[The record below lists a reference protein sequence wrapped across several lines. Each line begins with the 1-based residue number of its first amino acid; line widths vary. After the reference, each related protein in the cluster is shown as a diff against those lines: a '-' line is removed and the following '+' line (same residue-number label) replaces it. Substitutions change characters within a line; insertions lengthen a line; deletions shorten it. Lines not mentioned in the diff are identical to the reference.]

1 MTFGRALV
9 LSVGFHVAFACA
21 LACALRTAPEDVT
34 PVELD
39 LTSVELCLA
48 DEKAESESTPD
59 FDALPPVEP
68 HEITPLVET
77 PPPEP
82 PVDSIDK
89 FDRFD
94 GDRIDSIN
102 KFDRFDS
109 DRIDRI
115 DKFDSASEINSF
127 STSQLRPHARIDAPP
142 APYKAIRPDY
152 PRGARRRGES
162 GDVTLELNVNEKGVV
177 VEVSVSVSTGFRELD
192 AAAIRAVRA
201 ARFRPATSDGRP
213 VPSTAR
219 LTLSFRLSR

>member
-21 LACALRTAPEDVT
+21 LAHALRAAPEDVT

-48 DEKAESESTPD
+48 DEKTESESEPAPG
-59 FDALPPVEP
+59 FDALPPVASS
-68 HEITPLVET
+68 EIA
-77 PPPEP
+77 PPPETHP
-82 PVDSIDK
+82 PAPQIEDIPPPMVVVEEELIDDDRIDMI
-89 FDRFD
+89 DRFD
-94 GDRIDSIN
+94 KIDSALAIN
-102 KFDRFDS
+102 
-109 DRIDRI
+109 
-115 DKFDSASEINSF
+115 
-127 STSQLRPHARIDAPP
+127 STSQPPPSHARIDAPP